1 MIHYAFRT
9 REVTAD
15 QVASVSVEDRSVDVQ
30 STGSISMTAQDTL
43 LVLHFTDGSQ
53 LSPSVPQQLA
63 NEFRREVLEWPRATT
78 K

>member
-15 QVASVSVEDRSVDVQ
+15 QVASVSVEDRNVDVQ
-30 STGSISMTAQDTL
+30 SRGSITMSAKDTL
-43 LVLHFTDGSQ
+43 LVLRFTDGSE
-53 LSPSVPQQLA
+53 LSLSVPQQLA